1 MNYHV
6 LNPEKYPV
14 ATFPGSDQTQE
25 AVENLLKQAGEDP
38 TNGDILTEEVSYH
51 VKHLFCPNKIIEIHI
66 TNIMNVRK
74 T

>member
-25 AVENLLKQAGEDP
+25 AVENLLKQTGEDP
-38 TNGDILTEEVSYH
+38 TNGDILTEEVNYYH
-51 VKHLFCPNKIIEIHI
+51 VKHLFHLNKIIE
-66 TNIMNVRK
+66 M
-74 T
+74 